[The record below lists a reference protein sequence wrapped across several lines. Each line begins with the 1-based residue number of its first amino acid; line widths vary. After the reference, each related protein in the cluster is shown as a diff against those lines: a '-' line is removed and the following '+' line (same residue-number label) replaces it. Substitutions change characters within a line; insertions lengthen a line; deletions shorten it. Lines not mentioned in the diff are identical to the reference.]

1 MKLRI
6 AGIVN
11 DSIVDG
17 PGIRLTVFTQGCY
30 HNCPGCHNL
39 HTHDING
46 GYEIE
51 VEDIY
56 NMVKKNPLLEGITL
70 SGGEPF
76 LQIQPLMELV
86 ELVKAEG
93 YNVICYTGF
102 VWEDIVKDKDKLA
115 LAQMVDYV
123 IDGPFVLEKKSL
135 MLNFRG
141 SSNQRIIDVRKSLEQ
156 GVAVAVE
163 L

>member
-30 HNCPGCHNL
+30 HNCRGCHNL

-156 GVAVAVE
+156 GTAVAVE